1 MITAMSQFGLT
12 SAARFC
18 SSVFLFLGL
27 CLCAH
32 PVLAQKQE
40 VTLSL
45 GGVFSQSRSFHPAG
59 AAQISGDYDLEANYG
74 YRFLHANIA
83 ALYGEIEFVALPNRR
98 VTTATAIVPKN
109 YASLFAAPGV
119 RLKFVPAA
127 RISPWVAI
135 GGGYALYQQSAQFS
149 NGQNTTNKFLNRG
162 VLDFGGGVD
171 YALLRFLGLRAEVR
185 DLVSGNPDLNVA
197 LSSST
202 QHNVISSGGII
213 VRC

>member
-1 MITAMSQFGLT
+1 MRRFCLT

-18 SSVFLFLGL
+18 SSNFLFLGL
-27 CLCAH
+27 CVWVH

-45 GGVFSQSRSFHPAG
+45 GGVFSQSRSVQATG
-59 AAQISGDYDLEANYG
+59 TVQISSDFDLEANYG

-83 ALYGEIEFVALPNRR
+83 ALYGELEFVALPNRS
-98 VTTATAIVPKN
+98 VTSATAIVPKN
-109 YASLFAAPGV
+109 YASLYVAPGL
-119 RLKFVPAA
+119 RLKFAPAA

-162 VLDFGGGVD
+162 VFDFGGGVD
-171 YALLRFLGLRAEVR
+171 YTLFRFLGLRAEVR
-185 DLVSGNPDLNVA
+185 DLVSGNPNLNVA

-202 QHNVISSGGII
+202 QHNLISSGGII
-213 VRC
+213 VRF

>member
-1 MITAMSQFGLT
+1 MS
-12 SAARFC
+12 AVRCC

-32 PVLAQKQE
+32 PVLAQNQE
-40 VTLSL
+40 VTLLL
-45 GGVFSQSRSFHPAG
+45 GGVFSQSRSFQATG
-59 AAQISGDYDLEANYG
+59 AAQISSDFDLEANYG
-74 YRFLHANIA
+74 YRFLHAKA
-83 ALYGEIEFVALPNRR
+83 AAFYGEIEFVALPNRS

-109 YASLFAAPGV
+109 YASLFVTPGI
-119 RLKFVPAA
+119 RLKFAPAA
-127 RISPWVAI
+127 RLSPWAAV
-135 GGGYALYQQSAQFS
+135 GGGYALFQQSAQLS

-171 YALLRFLGLRAEVR
+171 YTLFRFLGLRAEVR
-185 DLVSGNPDLNVA
+185 DLVSGNPNLNVA

-213 VRC
+213 VRF

>member
-1 MITAMSQFGLT
+1 MITAMRQFCLT

-45 GGVFSQSRSFHPAG
+45 GGVLSQSRSFHPAG
-59 AAQISGDYDLEANYG
+59 TAQISGDFNLEANYG

-83 ALYGEIEFVALPNRR
+83 ALYGELEFVALPNRSL
-98 VTTATAIVPKN
+98 TTATAIVPKN
-109 YASLFAAPGV
+109 YASLFVPPGL
-119 RLKFVPAA
+119 RLKFAPAGQ
-127 RISPWVAI
+127 ISPWVAI
-135 GGGYALYQQSAQFS
+135 GAGYALYQQSAQLS

-162 VLDFGGGVD
+162 VFDFGSGVD
-171 YALLRFLGLRAEVR
+171 YTLFRFLGLRAEVR
-185 DLVSGNPDLNVA
+185 DLVSGNPNLNVA
-197 LSSST
+197 LASST

-213 VRC
+213 VRF

>member
-1 MITAMSQFGLT
+1 MRQFCLT

-18 SSVFLFLGL
+18 ASVFLFLGL

-45 GGVFSQSRSFHPAG
+45 GGIFSQSRSFYPAG
-59 AAQISGDYDLEANYG
+59 ATQISGDYDLEANYG

-119 RLKFVPAA
+119 RLKFAPVA

-135 GGGYALYQQSAQFS
+135 GGGYALNQQSAQLS
-149 NGQNTTNKFLNRG
+149 NGHSGDSDDRYRSGK
-162 VLDFGGGVD
+162 
-171 YALLRFLGLRAEVR
+171 ALG
-185 DLVSGNPDLNVA
+185 SA
-197 LSSST
+197 LSKCKLTSFRATAAFTNSMP
-202 QHNVISSGGII
+202 IGL
-213 VRC
+213 